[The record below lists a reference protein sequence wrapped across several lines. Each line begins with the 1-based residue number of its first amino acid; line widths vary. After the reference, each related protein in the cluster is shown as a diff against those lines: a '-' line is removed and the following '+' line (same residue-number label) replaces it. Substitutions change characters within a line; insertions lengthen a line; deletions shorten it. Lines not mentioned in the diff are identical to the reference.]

1 MRLTFRQGIVKSAVD
16 TNNNPT
22 FLHKNTLNDFIAL
35 YVNASS
41 IVITFAHGDTDYLYE
56 EANTIEQAW
65 GPFTQPI
72 RNTYW
77 LYWDINETT
86 GIRTFGHTTREP
98 IYSPVRPSSTLI
110 DQHWFDIK
118 NKTMKVYDGNTWIEK
133 IRVFAGTFNGS
144 VTHPEPL
151 GSQPNINDECYAG
164 FILFDDNDL
173 PVVRSNNRKF
183 LTTESQFYT
192 TKSIVGTVSFDT
204 VLFYAQAIEHI
215 PQYSAVSY
223 YNENSISLATYND
236 PNYKAAV
243 GFIRTEVYNTEMTS
257 VVTNGYVTNIEW
269 DWHESPST
277 ALYLGLYGTL
287 QTIPPTSGFIQKVGT
302 IVSKDTILVDIE
314 PPIIYHNELTPANI
328 TPVTVDIFTGKLFT
342 ALAPSDIIPIDADES
357 TPPPSVN
364 FAGFTFVQRVPKM
377 KWVLTHNLNTE
388 NVLVQVF
395 DNNNSLLIPN
405 SISILDA
412 NQIKLTFMA
421 PEAGTAQVVL
431 MLDASYV
438 EVPDLNVPTFEH
450 VQTIPSDA
458 WVIDH
463 DSGYYPIVRVYIDGQ
478 MVIPL
483 SITHPSLTQTVITFV
498 NQEVGVVRFV

>member
-16 TNNNPT
+16 TNNKPT
-22 FLHKNTLNDFIAL
+22 FLRKNTLNDFIAL
-35 YVNASS
+35 YINASS
-41 IVITFAHGDTDYLYE
+41 VVITFAHGDTDYLYE
-56 EANTIEQAW
+56 EANTIDQAW
-65 GPFTQPI
+65 GPFVQPI
-72 RNTYW
+72 RTTFW
-77 LYWDINETT
+77 LYWDINDTSGE
-86 GIRTFGHTTREP
+86 RTFGHTEREP
-98 IYSPVRPSSTLI
+98 IYSPVRPGQNYI
-110 DQHWFDIK
+110 DQHWFDTT
-118 NKTMKVYDGNTWIEK
+118 NKVMRVYDGYSWVEK
-133 IRVFAGTFNGS
+133 LRVFAGTFNGS
-144 VTHPEPL
+144 STRSESL

-223 YNENSISLATYND
+223 YNDNSISLATYND

-243 GFIRTEVYNTEMTS
+243 GFIRTEVYSTEMACI
-257 VVTNGYVTNIEW
+257 VTNGYVTNIEW
-269 DWHESPST
+269 DFHEPPST

-287 QTIPPTSGFIQKVGT
+287 QTFPPTNGFIQKVGT

-314 PPIIYHNELTPANI
+314 PPIIYHNELTPSTI

-342 ALAPSDIIPIDADES
+342 ALAPSDIISIDMDES
-357 TPPPSVN
+357 TPLPSIN

-450 VQTIPSDA
+450 AQTIPSDT

-478 MVIPL
+478 MVMPL
-483 SITHPSLTQTVITFV
+483 SITHPSLTQTIITFT
-498 NQEVGVVRFV
+498 NPEVGVVRFV